1 MGRAAPDIVAEDLAK
16 TYLVAHK
23 EPGLRATLRHFVRRR
38 RRAIEAVRGV
48 SFQVEPGEITG
59 FLGPNGAGK
68 TTTLKMLTGLIEPT
82 GGRAEVLGFRPFG
95 RKAALLRQITLVM
108 GQKQQLL
115 WDLPAWD
122 SLRINA
128 AIYDIPPA
136 EARARVSE
144 LAEMLELGEE
154 LTQPVRKLSLGQRMK
169 VELLAALLH
178 RPRVLF
184 LDEPTLGLDVTA
196 QASVRDFLLRYNR
209 RYEATILL
217 TSHYM
222 ADIAALCRRVLV
234 IHEGSLLH
242 DGPIDALLERF
253 SPHRELRLDLSRP
266 VPAEALASYGTVKR
280 VEGTHARIDVS
291 REELTRAVS
300 RALAELPVTDLE
312 VREPA
317 LEDVIA
323 RIFRT
328 GSAEPDRTGSA
339 EPDRTGSAEPDRTGS
354 AEPDGAA
361 PTGPEA
367 AA

>member
-1 MGRAAPDIVAEDLAK
+1 MGRAAPHIVAEDLAK

-23 EPGLRATLRHFVRRR
+23 EPGLRATLRHFVHRR

-48 SFQVEPGEITG
+48 SFRVEPGEITG

-68 TTTLKMLTGLIEPT
+68 TTTLKMLTGLIQPS
-82 GGRAEVLGFRPFG
+82 GGRAEVLGRRPFA
-95 RKAALLRQITLVM
+95 REAALLRQITLVM

-136 EARARVSE
+136 QARARVAQ
-144 LAEMLELGEE
+144 LATMLELDEE

-196 QASVRDFLLRYNR
+196 QASVRDFLLRYNQ

-242 DGPIDALLERF
+242 DGPIDSLLDRF

-266 VPAEALASYGTVKR
+266 VPAEVLATYGVVTQ
-280 VEGTHARIDVS
+280 VEGTHARLAIS
-291 REELTRAVS
+291 REHLTHAVS

-328 GSAEPDRTGSA
+328 GSAEPGRTGSA
-339 EPDRTGSAEPDRTGS
+339 EPGGAGSAEPDQAGS
-354 AEPDGAA
+354 AA
-361 PTGPEA
+361 
-367 AA
+367 